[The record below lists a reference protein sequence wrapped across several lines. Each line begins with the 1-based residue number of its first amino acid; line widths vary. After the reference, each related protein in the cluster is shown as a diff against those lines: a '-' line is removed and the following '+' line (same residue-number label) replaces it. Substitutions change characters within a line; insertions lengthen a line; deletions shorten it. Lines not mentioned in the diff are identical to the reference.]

1 MNPHGPRGPTD
12 FHTLLRLS
20 PPPTAFA
27 MGFGVWTIPSP
38 CPDLAP
44 GDRCCP
50 SSLYTFPAVSGRAW
64 LGIAMLQG
72 SPNLSSSASPVSRR
86 ALKFSLKSGAYSDSA
101 TPAWFQRS
109 ASANFAGPGL
119 VRKTA
124 HKTHTELAFP
134 VLCVLCVLCEI
145 SKLLKTQNAE
155 SFNSVPGHHIFN
167 HLALPQTLNLFHSV
181 PKI

>member
-1 MNPHGPRGPTD
+1 VSRRAQRLRKPEKSRRGSVESRPTCLAEMPPGAGAGVPQSFGFEKRARGSWCGRRDLNPHGPCGPTD

-44 GDRCCP
+44 GVRCCP
-50 SSLYTFPAVSGRAW
+50 SSLYTFLASFSRAW

-86 ALKFSLKSGAYSDSA
+86 ALKFALKSGAYAISPRPHSLK
-101 TPAWFQRS
+101 RS
-109 ASANFAGPGL
+109 T
-119 VRKTA
+119 K
-124 HKTHTELAFP
+124 
-134 VLCVLCVLCEI
+134 
-145 SKLLKTQNAE
+145 Q
-155 SFNSVPGHHIFN
+155 
-167 HLALPQTLNLFHSV
+167 
-181 PKI
+181 